1 MAKPY
6 DMAKKRSRNVILLIS
21 VILVIIAVFMELG
34 LVIIP
39 GLSPYKFWLMV
50 IAYALVLAAR

>member
-1 MAKPY
+1 
-6 DMAKKRSRNVILLIS
+6 MAKKRSRNIILLIS

-39 GLSPYKFWLMV
+39 GLGAYKFWLMV
-50 IAYALVLAAR
+50 IAYALALSAR